1 MSLYRVF
8 FTKAVPVTVTLTESV
23 SLCLLATDSQT
34 DRKSKRIK
42 ARSCFSEY
50 YVKNRYDSSGGV
62 SGLDIF
68 IHNDLPLLASF
79 VELSG
84 SGEPDGEP
92 ADALLLPHLWFLPRR
107 HLRKKGLR

>member
-1 MSLYRVF
+1 M
-8 FTKAVPVTVTLTESV
+8 TLTESV
-23 SLCLLATDSQT
+23 SLCLCLLATDSQT

-68 IHNDLPLLASF
+68 IHNDLPHLDSF
-79 VELSG
+79 VELSD

-92 ADALLLPHLWFLPRR
+92 ADAILLFMDT
-107 HLRKKGLR
+107 KM